1 MNSMGKARSGFVVVI
16 LFMWMTA
23 PALRCLLPG
32 EVLSPKE
39 QACCKAMA
47 GQCSESTAFD
57 HPCCKKTTQ
66 TAQPALAS
74 AETTATA
81 IFPIAIPSPIL
92 VNWHAENKV
101 AAEWLLDPSPPPCRE
116 QPSPVLRI

>member
-1 MNSMGKARSGFVVVI
+1 MNSVGKARSAFVVVL
-16 LFMWMTA
+16 LFVWMTA

-32 EVLSPKE
+32 EVLSPEE

-47 GQCSESTAFD
+47 GQCSESAVLN

-74 AETTATA
+74 AQVTATA
-81 IFPIAIPSPIL
+81 IFPIAISSPIL
-92 VNWHAENKV
+92 VHLQTENEF
-101 AAEWLLDPSPPPCRE
+101 AAEWLLDPSPPPRSE
-116 QPSPVLRI
+116 QTSPVLRI